1 MSPLLAALPAV
12 ITRNLATIVLILVVL
27 VGLGIGLKDVLR
39 FSITRAWA
47 ISGVCFRQ
55 SIRRRV
61 LWLTPLVIL
70 GVLIVAQFQKPI
82 DPQDAVRQTTSY
94 CLFATGLLVAIV
106 TIILACTNLPQEI
119 ENRVIYT
126 VATKPTTRL
135 EIVVGKVIGFCRVSF
150 WILVIMGLFSWGYLR
165 FSDWR
170 LRSAIRTQL
179 EEGGV
184 DQISRPTME
193 YYRDHGT
200 LHARE
205 LVLPSQLSVLGH
217 EPVKEDDRW
226 IASGGEGEILVPFVL
241 DRSQF
246 PPPGRDARPAIGPGL
261 VSSEGDGQLIFKVRS
276 QPTLEGKSPATAP
289 TTAPSTQPANPRAR
303 PSVMVDFRSTNFDSI
318 FVGGTWEVP
327 PGDWQ
332 ELRIPMAS
340 ENIAKLLPEDGPRKV
355 YIVLIGMGEGHEYTS
370 NRNNFGIL
378 LPNGQWTYPVG
389 DVVFGGRIGQY
400 GQQLKGAAPRVAVFE
415 FRDEQLP
422 AKNSYPF
429 ELRVGIESAR
439 NEEAVEEDYS
449 TKITLDFYN
458 RTNGNRTTQ
467 VLYPENNRPL
477 YFDVGAAAVVGGQF
491 DVVMRMKT
499 AGWVGL
505 RAGKLA
511 TLKLVRNDQGFA
523 WNLIKSLTILWLMSL
538 LVTIISIFCST
549 FLSWP
554 IAVVLTLVILFGR
567 WGAMQLGDVT
577 DAGFGRRVAED
588 LVKGSNAAT
597 YRTVSD
603 TVDVLVKTMGI
614 VSSVLPD
621 VSQFGA
627 LEDIQQGVAVQHA
640 TLLASLQV
648 ALGFGIPLLVL
659 AYIFLKYKEVAP

>member
-1 MSPLLAALPAV
+1 
-12 ITRNLATIVLILVVL
+12 
-27 VGLGIGLKDVLR
+27 
-39 FSITRAWA
+39 
-47 ISGVCFRQ
+47 
-55 SIRRRV
+55 V

-70 GVLIVAQFQKPI
+70 GVLVIAQFQKPV

-135 EIVVGKVIGFCRVSF
+135 EIVVGKVIGFCRVSM
-150 WILVIMGLFSWGYLR
+150 WILIIMGLFSWGYLR

-170 LRSAIRTQL
+170 LRSAIRAQL
-179 EEGGV
+179 ESGEV
-184 DQISRPTME
+184 DQISRPTLE

-205 LVLPSQLSVLGH
+205 LVLPTKLSVYSH
-217 EPVKEDDRW
+217 EPVKDDDRW
-226 IASGGEGEILVPFVL
+226 VAASGEGEILVPFIL
-241 DRSQF
+241 ERSQF
-246 PPPGRDARPAIGPGL
+246 PPPVREQRSAIGPGL
-261 VSSEGDGQLIFKVRS
+261 VSNEGDAQLVVLVRS
-276 QPTLEGKSPATAP
+276 QQLMDTKAATTVPA
-289 TTAPSTQPANPRAR
+289 TQPANPRMK
-303 PSVMVDFRSTNFDSI
+303 PSVEVDFRNANFETV
-318 FVGGTWEVP
+318 FTGGTWEVQ
-327 PGDWQ
+327 PGDWR
-332 ELRIPMAS
+332 ELHIPIPS
-340 ENIAKLLPEDGPRKV
+340 EAVQKLFTDEAPRQV
-355 YIVLIGMGEGHEYTS
+355 YVALVGMGEGYEYTTD
-370 NRNNFGIL
+370 RNYFRID
-378 LPNGQWTYPVG
+378 LPPKQPIFPTGEAMFT
-389 DVVFGGRIGQY
+389 GRIGQY
-400 GQQLKGAAPRVAVFE
+400 GQQLKGGGQRVAMFE

-422 AKNSYPF
+422 GRNSYPF
-429 ELRVGIESAR
+429 EMRVGIESAR

-458 RTNGNRTTQ
+458 RTNGNHTTQ
-467 VLYPENNRPL
+467 VLYPENNRPI
-477 YFDVGAAAVVGGQF
+477 YFDVGQAAVGGGKF
-491 DVVMRMKT
+491 DVVVRMKT
-499 AGWVGL
+499 AGWAGL
-505 RAGKLA
+505 RPGKMA
-511 TLKLVRNDQGFA
+511 SLKLVRNDQGFA

-554 IAVVLTLVILFGR
+554 IAVVLTMVILFGR
-567 WGAMQLGDVT
+567 WGMMQLGDVT

-588 LVKGSNAAT
+588 LMKGSNAAT
-597 YRTVSD
+597 YRTVSE

-621 VSQFGA
+621 VSQFSA
-627 LEDIQQGVAVQHA
+627 LEDIQQGVAVPPA
-640 TLLASLQV
+640 TLGASLQV